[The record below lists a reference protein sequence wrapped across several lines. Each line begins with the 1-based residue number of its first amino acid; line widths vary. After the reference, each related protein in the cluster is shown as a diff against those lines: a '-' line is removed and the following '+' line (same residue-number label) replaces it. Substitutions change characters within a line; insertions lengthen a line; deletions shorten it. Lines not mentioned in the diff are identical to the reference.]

1 MPMYQYATGDNDS
14 KRFAPD
20 AETDEA
26 SSASQSHASD
36 TSATR
41 QTNAGPYES
50 AGSSGSGDSAGSAAA
65 SPSSWQSSAPRY
77 GAPDTHPRSGGTPQ
91 GQYSPWTPQQQ
102 TDGPQ
107 GPYWNEHSSQQV
119 YTEVESN
126 GLVALILSI
135 VSFFTLGILLSV
147 PMWIWSQSM
156 INKGRRAG
164 LPFQAMSR
172 ARIARGISIAVTV
185 IYILLGI
192 VCVVLAIIVA
202 MADPQV

>member
-1 MPMYQYATGDNDS
+1 MYQYATGDNDS
-14 KRFAPD
+14 KRFAPNVQ
-20 AETDEA
+20 TDEA
-26 SSASQSHASD
+26 SSASQSHTSD

-41 QTNAGPYES
+41 PINAGPYES
-50 AGSSGSGDSAGSAAA
+50 AGSSESGYSAGSAAA
-65 SPSSWQSSAPRY
+65 SPSSWQSSTPRY
-77 GAPDTHPRSGGTPQ
+77 GAPDTYTRSGGTPQ

-102 TDGPQ
+102 NYGPQ
-107 GPYWNEHSSQQV
+107 GSYWNEHSPQQV
-119 YTEVESN
+119 YTEIESN

-172 ARIARGISIAVTV
+172 ARIARGISIVVTA
-185 IYILLGI
+185 IYILLGVI
-192 VCVVLAIIVA
+192 CVVLGIIVA
-202 MADPQV
+202 MTDSQI